1 MTALSWLKVGGVF
14 AVALVAF
21 VAGNRYAA
29 ALYGEDIAALRADY
43 ASRTAALEGVY
54 REKERSQAAS
64 MAAAWAERDKARAD
78 AVDLS
83 ADLERVRGEYAAVKR
98 RMSRADASAGD
109 AHVEQA
115 EGGAELV
122 ARCSG
127 LLARCVG
134 MAQELSADRDAVRK
148 LTTDLRKEPPSVE

>member
-21 VAGNRYAA
+21 VAGYRYAA

-83 ADLERVRGEYAAVKR
+83 ADLERVRGEYAAFKR
-98 RMSRADASAGD
+98 RVSAADTD
-109 AHVEQA
+109 TKKPNVQPCR
-115 EGGAELV
+115 GGEELV
-122 ARCSG
+122 ARCSEV
-127 LLARCVG
+127 LTRCVG
-134 MAQELSADRDAVRK
+134 MAQELSADRDAVNI
-148 LTTDLRKEPPSVE
+148 LTTPSK